1 MRRLVIALVVS
12 ACGGGSEPAP
22 APAARAI
29 ATVAPPAGSDDLQVA
44 TVDGRPVWGSCVAAQ
59 IARGAAKSKPE
70 ALDQCVG
77 FELMAQE
84 AERRGLATDPS
95 VAAATRSAMVN
106 RLVETAFEDTHTT
119 PASLGAPMEKWL
131 ADNARRMHRPELR
144 SSTYAR
150 VPVAKDAS
158 AEADAKAKR
167 LAEKVAAAVAGE
179 TGLFGV
185 NLREIASRIA
195 ATSGMAI
202 EVADGKQMPR
212 ANLDPAYGDALFALP
227 DVGRASGAVRTPWG
241 WDVIVWTGGLPA
253 KESTREELAAEKF
266 LDMRRQTFQAWVN
279 QLIKQHGIKIE
290 LDQAQLQK
298 LEGSS

>member
-1 MRRLVIALVVS
+1 MRLAWIALVVT

-22 APAARAI
+22 APATRAI
-29 ATVAPPAGSDDLQVA
+29 GTVAPAASSGDLRVA

-59 IARGAAKSKPE
+59 IARGAAKTRQD
-70 ALDQCVG
+70 ALDQCIA

-84 AERRGLATDPS
+84 AERRGLAADPS
-95 VAAATRSAMVN
+95 VGEATRTAMVN
-106 RLVETAFEDTHTT
+106 RVVETAFEATHQT
-119 PASLGAPMEKWL
+119 PESLGAPMAKWL
-131 ADNARRMHRPELR
+131 ADNAWRMHRPELR

-150 VPVAKDAS
+150 IVVPKDAP
-158 AEADAKAKR
+158 AEVDAKAKQ
-167 LAEKVAAAVAGE
+167 LAEQIAAEVDGE

-185 NLREIASRIA
+185 NLREIANRIA
-195 ATSGMAI
+195 ASSSLKL
-202 EVADGKQMPR
+202 EVADAKPTPR
-212 ANLDPAYGDALFALP
+212 TNLDPVYGDALFALP
-227 DVGRASGAVRTPWG
+227 EVGRATRAVRTPWG

-253 KESTREELAAEKF
+253 KESTREELAAERF

-279 QLIKQHGIKIE
+279 QLIKQHGTRIE